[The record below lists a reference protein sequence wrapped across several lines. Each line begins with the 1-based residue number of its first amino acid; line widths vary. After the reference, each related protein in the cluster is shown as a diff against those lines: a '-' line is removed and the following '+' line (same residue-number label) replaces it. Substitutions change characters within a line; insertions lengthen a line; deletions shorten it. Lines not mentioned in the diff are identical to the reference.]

1 MLRIIRQLAE
11 AERSPM
17 SAIENDD
24 THSAGDEIVKP
35 AHDTGRVGERELGS
49 LLTDR
54 GDATFIHQT
63 TIAAP
68 AR

>member
-1 MLRIIRQLAE
+1 V
-11 AERSPM
+11 

-35 AHDTGRVGERELGS
+35 PHDTGRVGERELGS

-54 GDATFIHQT
+54 GDVTFIHQT
-63 TIAAP
+63 TIAAL